1 METAIGVFA
10 VRERAEEAVK
20 SLLDQHVPKDS
31 IVYLTR
37 SESEAKS
44 IGKELGAYAGGFVG
58 GAAGLSAG
66 VAAATL
72 LAIPGIGPV
81 FALGFGAAA
90 LLGLVGAGAGAAV
103 GKSAGHDPS
112 APSPTTESESS
123 EDAAYFRQ
131 ILNEGHSLIV
141 VRTESQQV
149 AASACHVLD
158 ELGMSMKKGATQ
170 KSKVTTR
177 ELGDATVM
185 DIVGRIGLADGSA
198 AQVRDAIR
206 ALVEQG
212 KKHIVL
218 NLAGVDFVDSSGL
231 GELVRTHASVRGHG
245 GQLKLVNP
253 SKHVH
258 DLLKM
263 TKLDCVLDIEQD
275 EASAL
280 NSFEPGQANV
290 QTAG

>member
-10 VRERAEEAVK
+10 ERERAEEAVK
-20 SLLDQHVPKDS
+20 SLLDQRVPKDS

-37 SESEAKS
+37 SESEANR
-44 IGKELGAYAGGFVG
+44 IGKELGAYTGGFLG

-90 LLGLVGAGAGAAV
+90 LLGLVGAGTGAAV
-103 GKSAGHDPS
+103 GGSASHDHD
-112 APSPTTESESS
+112 APVPTSEDESS
-123 EDAAYFRQ
+123 EDASYFRQ

-141 VRTESQQV
+141 VRTESAQI
-149 AASACHVLD
+149 AASACQVLD
-158 ELGMSMKKGATQ
+158 EHGMSMKKGATQ
-170 KSKVTTR
+170 KSNVTTR
-177 ELGDATVM
+177 QLGDATVV
-185 DIVGRIGLADGSA
+185 DIVGRIALADGSGRL
-198 AQVRDAIR
+198 RDAIR
-206 ALVEQG
+206 LLMEQG
-212 KKHIVL
+212 KKRILL
-218 NLAGVDFVDSSGL
+218 NLAGVDFIDSSGL
-231 GELVRTHASVRGHG
+231 GELVRTHATVRSHG

-263 TKLDCVLDIEQD
+263 TKLDRVLDIEQD

-280 NSFEPGQANV
+280 NSFDPGHATA

>member
-10 VRERAEEAVK
+10 ARERAEEAVK
-20 SLLDQHVPKDS
+20 SLVQKSVPQDS

-90 LLGLVGAGAGAAV
+90 LLGLVGAGAGAAA

-112 APSPTTESESS
+112 APSPTAESESS

-141 VRTESQQV
+141 VRTESDQI
-149 AASACHVLD
+149 AASACQVLD
-158 ELGMSMKKGATQ
+158 QLGMSMKKGATQ

-177 ELGDATVM
+177 ELGDATVV
-185 DIVGRIGLADGSA
+185 DIVGRIALPDGS
-198 AQVRDAIR
+198 AQVRDAIH
-206 ALVEQG
+206 ALMEQG

-231 GELVRTHASVRGHG
+231 GELVRTHASVRSHS

-253 SKHVH
+253 SNHVH

-263 TKLDCVLDIEQD
+263 TKLDRVLDIEQD

-280 NSFEPGQANV
+280 NSFEPDQASA
-290 QTAG
+290 QAAG

>member
-10 VRERAEEAVK
+10 VRERAEEALK

-177 ELGDATVM
+177 QLGDATVV
-185 DIVGRIGLADGSA
+185 DIVGRIALMDGSA
-198 AQVRDAIR
+198 QLRDAVR
-206 ALVEQG
+206 VLMEQG
-212 KKHIVL
+212 KKRIVL

-231 GELVRTHASVRGHG
+231 GELVRTHASVRSHG
-245 GQLKLVNP
+245 GQLKLLNP

-258 DLLKM
+258 DLLRM
-263 TKLDCVLDIEQD
+263 TKLDRVLEIEPD

-280 NSFEPGQANV
+280 NSFGNTEASGA
-290 QTAG
+290 TA

>member
-10 VRERAEEAVK
+10 IRDRAEEAVK
-20 SLLDQHVPKDS
+20 KLREQQVPKES
-31 IVYLTR
+31 IMYLTR

-44 IGKELGAYAGGFVG
+44 IGEELGAYTGGFVG

-66 VAAATL
+66 VAVATL
-72 LAIPGIGPV
+72 LAIPGVGPV

-90 LLGLVGAGAGAAV
+90 LFGLVGAGAGATA
-103 GKSAGHDPS
+103 GRSAAHDPS
-112 APSPTTESESS
+112 APAPTTESESS

-141 VRTESQQV
+141 VRTESPQV
-149 AASACHVLD
+149 AASACQVLD
-158 ELGMSMKKGATQ
+158 EFGMSMKKGATQ

-177 ELGDATVM
+177 QLGDATVV
-185 DIVGRIGLADGSA
+185 DIVGRIALADGSA
-198 AQVRDAIR
+198 GLRDAIR
-206 ALVEQG
+206 VLLERG

-218 NLAGVDFVDSSGL
+218 NLAGVDFIDSSGL
-231 GELVRTHASVRGHG
+231 GELVRTHASVRSHG

-263 TKLDCVLDIEQD
+263 TKLDRVLDIEQD

-280 NSFEPGQANV
+280 NSFGQGPASSKA
-290 QTAG
+290 TA